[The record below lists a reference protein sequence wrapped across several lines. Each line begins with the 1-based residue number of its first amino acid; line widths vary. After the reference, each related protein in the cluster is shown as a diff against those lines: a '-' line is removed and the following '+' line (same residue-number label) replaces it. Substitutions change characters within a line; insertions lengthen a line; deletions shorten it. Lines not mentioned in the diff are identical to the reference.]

1 MPMHWMPLRVFVK
14 GSKSDRKKAPFC
26 RDLHRKSK
34 PQLLCQYAKGGFK
47 ELPFRGSHPKHTVCT
62 IGPVYHL
69 YLPSWSMRFSR
80 CPVGPSMKSSPV
92 KHLEAE
98 R

>member
-34 PQLLCQYAKGGFK
+34 PQLICQYAKGGFK
-47 ELPFRGSHPKHTVCT
+47 DKFLQLISVWYIF
-62 IGPVYHL
+62 
-69 YLPSWSMRFSR
+69 
-80 CPVGPSMKSSPV
+80 MK
-92 KHLEAE
+92 K
-98 R
+98 